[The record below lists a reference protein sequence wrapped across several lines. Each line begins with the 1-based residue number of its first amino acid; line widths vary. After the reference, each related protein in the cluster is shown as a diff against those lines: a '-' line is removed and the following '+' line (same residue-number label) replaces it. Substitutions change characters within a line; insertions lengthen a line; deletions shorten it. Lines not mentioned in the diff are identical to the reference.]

1 MEPFDSG
8 ELKLD
13 LHETGTVA
21 PGANGVNHPSDGDRV
36 AARRADIDAKQE
48 QVARLLEAMGCEGA
62 LLLMPAHVGW
72 FTAGMNVRGLI
83 ADSERPGV
91 YTNGRQ
97 RWLLGSNADTQR
109 LFDEELDRLGFQLKE
124 WAWDGGRAEL
134 LQSVTAG
141 KQVAADRPFPHTHP
155 IAERL
160 RPLVRVLSA
169 AELEDYRA
177 LGARVAHAVEATAR
191 AVQRGMTEEDVAGHV
206 GHRLLHRGVE
216 PAAISV
222 TADDRGAKYRRAGF
236 TDAAARRTFTIQATG
251 LRGGLYVTAGRTVGF
266 GPVPAEFRKGYDRAA
281 LLAAVF
287 RASSVVGGTMQ
298 AARESVPELL
308 AGTTH
313 EFDGR
318 LSPPGFGTG
327 RFPAEELRRAGHDEP
342 FAAGQPL
349 VWQPRI
355 GPAAVVDTVVVAADG
370 PECVTP
376 PTDWPYKRI
385 TVAGLSYDIPDVL
398 EREG

>member
-13 LHETGTVA
+13 LRETGTVA
-21 PGANGVNHPSDGDRV
+21 PGTNGVHHPPESDRV
-36 AARRADIDAKQE
+36 AARRADIDSKQE
-48 QVARLLEAMGCEGA
+48 QVARLLEELACEGA
-62 LLLMPAHVGW
+62 LLLMPAHVSW

-83 ADSERPGV
+83 ADSERPGIF
-91 YTNGRQ
+91 TNGRQ

-124 WAWDGGRAEL
+124 WTWDSGRADL
-134 LQSVTAG
+134 LMSVTAG
-141 KQVAADRPFPHTHP
+141 KKIAADRPFPGTQQL
-155 IAERL
+155 AEKL
-160 RPLVRVLSA
+160 RPLVRVLTP

-177 LGARVAHAVEATAR
+177 LGARVAHAVEAAGRT
-191 AVQRGMTEEDVAGHV
+191 VQPGMTEEEVAGQV

-222 TADDRGAKYRRAGF
+222 TADDRGAKFRRAGF
-236 TDAAARRTFTIQATG
+236 TSAAAKHTFTIQATAQ
-251 LRGGLYVTAGRTVGF
+251 RGGLFATAGRAVSF
-266 GPVPAEFRKGYDRAA
+266 GPAPADYRKGYDRAA
-281 LLAAVF
+281 LLAAMF
-287 RASSVVGGTMQ
+287 RASSVPGGTMRT
-298 AARESVPELL
+298 ARESVPELL

-327 RFPAEELRRAGHDEP
+327 RFPAEELRRAGHDEA
-342 FAAGQPL
+342 FVAGQPL

-355 GPAAVVDTVVVAADG
+355 GPAAVVDTVVVTDAD
-370 PECVTP
+370 PVCVTP
-376 PTDWPYKRI
+376 PTEWPFKRV
-385 TVAGLSYDIPDVL
+385 TVAGVTYDIPDVL
-398 EREG
+398 ER